1 MKNTTRKICATAMG
15 IALFVV
21 LTLCLQVPVF
31 ENYYLCLGYIA
42 MMVFCYYF
50 GTISGTTVGV
60 LGVIIYCLLTSGL
73 RGMPGWA
80 LANVVIGIMVGLA
93 CKLTKNTKKRFVRI
107 AIIVSAVVISTALG
121 VLVLKSFVE
130 YLMYAQ
136 PMWVRMAK
144 NVYAF
149 VADIVVM
156 IIAIPVCESLGGPI
170 RKIFKDLVQ

>member
-1 MKNTTRKICATAMG
+1 MGKTTRKICATAMG

-50 GTISGTTVGV
+50 GTASGTVVGV
-60 LGVIIYCLLTSGL
+60 VGVILYCLLTSGL

-80 LANVVIGIMVGLA
+80 IANIVIGALTGFA
-93 CKLTKNTKKRFVRI
+93 CRLTKNVEKRWVRI
-107 AIIVSAVVISTALG
+107 AVVTFAIVLSTAIG

-130 YLMYAQ
+130 YILYAQ
-136 PMWVRMAK
+136 PIWIRMAK

-156 IIAIPVCESLGGPI
+156 IIAIPICESLGGPI